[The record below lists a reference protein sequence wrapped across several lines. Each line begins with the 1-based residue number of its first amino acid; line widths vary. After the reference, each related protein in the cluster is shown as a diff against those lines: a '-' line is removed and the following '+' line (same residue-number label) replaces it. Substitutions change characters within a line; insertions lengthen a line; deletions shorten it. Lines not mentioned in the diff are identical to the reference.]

1 MKNIYRVLLSFVL
14 VLSPILVGL
23 PPAKAAVDTCT
34 WTGSASANWSNGGN
48 WTGCDNGG
56 VPENGDTLVFPVSAS
71 NKTNNNDLVGLDL
84 DEIRISGT
92 DYVISGN
99 SLTISPAVNS
109 VMQFTNTSGN
119 NDYQIDTT
127 ISGGSVAISQ
137 DDGPGLNTVS
147 GDLTFSISGDMNFY
161 NYDTSSFVISGNRS
175 GSSVNVNYYGNI
187 NLSGAGTNTY
197 TGGVNVTNASG
208 RTNSSALTVS
218 SLTALGSGNPNINV
232 NSTSTSPVGINFF
245 TAGSY
250 SNNINLVGSD
260 FAPEL
265 SSNGNVTLS
274 GNVSANSDLSFIKP
288 QSGTLTLSGGLNVN
302 QDLEIEM
309 SPSTNLT
316 KSGASPIA
324 IANNTALS
332 INSLG
337 SYPGPTITVS
347 SAITGSSSTAV
358 NVSGETFLNL
368 NASSN
373 SYDGTF
379 TANNNAIIRPLAN
392 TALGTTVGSTTIN
405 NSSVLWLSGSYVIPE
420 NITVTGT
427 GRPSGA
433 YSGGAIWSQ
442 LPVGDSSTEL
452 SGTITLNGNTTFA
465 MDDPGSAAPDDE
477 FILSGP
483 ITGSGNLTLLRVQ
496 GTNSTR
502 FNFLQT
508 SPNTYSGK
516 TILQGST
523 LDLNGGAQT
532 IPNDIDINSTPT
544 QSASLGL
551 SSNDDIADDSVITLN
566 DDSTPGTFASLF
578 MTSTATSDL
587 VGTINGNGT
596 VCFNNAGQTLNIGG
610 GNISGSF
617 SGFLC
622 STGTDVGLLNKV
634 GSGSW
639 ELASGSTYES
649 ATNAPSIDVEGGT
662 LAVNSNFSATTTNV
676 GSGATIKGNGTVGN
690 LSVAPGTLAPGNSP
704 GCFTADGLGLAADS
718 NFNVEIAGND
728 ACSGYDRASAN
739 NANLL
744 GVNLNVAPSYQ
755 PAVGTVFTIIQA
767 GSVTGT
773 FNGLP
778 NGAKFTTNGL
788 EFQINY
794 TGTQV
799 NLTMLGGTL
808 ASTGQN
814 SNQIALV
821 ALSVLILSL
830 VGLAVERFSRK
841 PVKVNVKS

>member
-1 MKNIYRVLLSFVL
+1 MFKLFLVFVL
-14 VLSPILVGL
+14 IMSPVLAGIPL
-23 PPAKAAVDTCT
+23 ARAAADTCT
-34 WTGSASANWSNGGN
+34 WTGTVSANWSNGGN
-48 WTGCDNGG
+48 WSGCDNGG
-56 VPENGDTLVFPVSAS
+56 VPENGDTLVFPASAS

-99 SLTISPAVNS
+99 ALTISPAINN

-161 NYDTSSFVISGNRS
+161 NYDTSSFIISGNRS
-175 GSSVNVNYYGNI
+175 GSSGNVNYYGNI

-197 TGGVNVTNASG
+197 TGGVNVFNTSG
-208 RTNSSALTVS
+208 STNSSALTVS

-232 NSTSTSPVGINFF
+232 NSTSTSAVGINFF

-250 SNNINLVGSD
+250 SNNINLVGST

-265 SSNGNVTLS
+265 STNGNVTLS
-274 GNVSANSDLSFIKP
+274 GNVNANSDLSFIKP

-347 SAITGSSSTAV
+347 SAITGSSSSAV

-483 ITGSGNLTLLRVQ
+483 ITGTGNLTLLRVQ

-544 QSASLGL
+544 QSATLGL

-566 DDSTPGTFASLF
+566 DDSTPGTFASLQLF
-578 MTSTATSDL
+578 STMSSET

-596 VCFNNAGQTLNIGG
+596 VCFDNVGQTLSVGG
-610 GNISGSF
+610 ANTSGSL

-622 STGTDVGLLNKV
+622 STGTDVGVISKI

-649 ATNAPSIDVEGGT
+649 ATNAPSLEVNGGT
-662 LAVNSNFSATTTNV
+662 LAVNGNFPATTVDV
-676 GSGATIKGNGTVGN
+676 GSGATLKGGGVLGN
-690 LSVAPGTLAPGNSP
+690 TTLSPGTLAPGNSP
-704 GCFTADGLGLAADS
+704 GCITTDNLALASDS
-718 NFNVEIAGND
+718 NFNAEIAGES
-728 ACSGYDRASAN
+728 ACTGYDRV
-739 NANLL
+739 NADIADLV
-744 GVNLNVAPSYQ
+744 GVNLNVVPSYQ

-767 GSVTGT
+767 NNVNGT
-773 FNGLP
+773 FNNLP
-778 NGAKFTTNGL
+778 NGAKFTANGL

-794 TGTQV
+794 TDTQV

-814 SNQIALV
+814 SNQIALL

-830 VGLAVERFSRK
+830 AGLAIERFTRK
-841 PVKVNVKS
+841 PGNAHAKS

>member
-14 VLSPILVGL
+14 ILSPILVGL

-34 WTGSASANWSNGGN
+34 WTGTASANWSNGGN

-56 VPENGDTLVFPVSAS
+56 VPENGDTLVFPASAS

-99 SLTISPAVNS
+99 ALTISPAVNS
-109 VMQFTNTSGN
+109 VMQFLNTSGN

-175 GSSVNVNYYGNI
+175 GSSGNVNYYGNI

-337 SYPGPTITVS
+337 SYPGPTVTVS
-347 SAITGSSSTAV
+347 SAITGSSSAAV

-544 QSASLGL
+544 QSATLGL

-596 VCFNNAGQTLNIGG
+596 VCFNNAGQTLSVGG
-610 GNISGSF
+610 ANTSGSF

-622 STGTDVGLLNKV
+622 SAGTDVGVISKI

-649 ATNAPSIDVEGGT
+649 ATNAPSLEVNGGT
-662 LAVNSNFSATTTNV
+662 LAVNGSFSATTVDV
-676 GSGATIKGNGTVGN
+676 GSGATLKGGGTVGN
-690 LSVAPGTLAPGNSP
+690 TTLSPGTLAPGNSP
-704 GCFTADGLGLAADS
+704 GCITTDNLALGADS
-718 NFNVEIAGND
+718 NFNAEIAGD
-728 ACSGYDRASAN
+728 SACTGYDRV
-739 NANLL
+739 NADIADLV
-744 GVNLNVAPSYQ
+744 GVNLNVVPSYQ

-767 GSVTGT
+767 NNVNGT
-773 FNGLP
+773 FNNLP
-778 NGAKFTTNGL
+778 NGAKFTSNGL

-794 TGTQV
+794 TDTQV

-821 ALSVLILSL
+821 ALSILILSL

>member
-14 VLSPILVGL
+14 ILSPILVGL

-34 WTGSASANWSNGGN
+34 WTGTASANWSNGGN
-48 WTGCDNGG
+48 WSGCDNGG
-56 VPENGDTLVFPVSAS
+56 VPENGDTLVFPASAS

-99 SLTISPAVNS
+99 ALTISPAINN

-161 NYDTSSFVISGNRS
+161 NYDTSSFIISGNRS
-175 GSSVNVNYYGNI
+175 GSSGNVNYYGNI

-197 TGGVNVTNASG
+197 TGGVNVFNTSG
-208 RTNSSALTVS
+208 STNSSALTVS

-232 NSTSTSPVGINFF
+232 NSTSTSAVGINFF

-250 SNNINLVGSD
+250 SNNINLVGST

-265 SSNGNVTLS
+265 STNGNVTLS
-274 GNVSANSDLSFIKP
+274 GNVNANSDLSFIKP

-347 SAITGSSSTAV
+347 SAITGSSSSAV

-483 ITGSGNLTLLRVQ
+483 ITGTGNLTLLRVQ

-544 QSASLGL
+544 QSATLGL

-566 DDSTPGTFASLF
+566 DDSTPGTFASLQLF
-578 MTSTATSDL
+578 STMSSET

-596 VCFNNAGQTLNIGG
+596 VCFDNVGQTLSVGG
-610 GNISGSF
+610 ANTSGSL

-622 STGTDVGLLNKV
+622 STGTDVGVISKI

-649 ATNAPSIDVEGGT
+649 ATNAPSLEVNGGT
-662 LAVNSNFSATTTNV
+662 LAVNGNFPATTVDV
-676 GSGATIKGNGTVGN
+676 GSGATLKGGGVLGN
-690 LSVAPGTLAPGNSP
+690 TTLSPGTLAPGNSP
-704 GCFTADGLGLAADS
+704 GCITTDNLALASDS
-718 NFNVEIAGND
+718 NFNAEIAGES
-728 ACSGYDRASAN
+728 ACTGYDRV
-739 NANLL
+739 NADIADLV
-744 GVNLNVAPSYQ
+744 GVNLNVVPSYQ

-767 GSVTGT
+767 NNVNGT
-773 FNGLP
+773 FNNLP
-778 NGAKFTTNGL
+778 NGAKFTANGL

-794 TGTQV
+794 TDTQV

-814 SNQIALV
+814 SNQIALL

-830 VGLAVERFSRK
+830 AGLAIERFTRK
-841 PVKVNVKS
+841 PGNAHAKS